1 MSKGEKGGVLP
12 KLVVTIPCPNPTR
25 KMVKVLLFYL
35 ANNLVDPETWLSN
48 QGGAH
53 GLSNWTKWVV
63 LPELLDFVGESKAT
77 VVKQFFIDR
86 ATATSWG

>member
-35 ANNLVDPETWLSN
+35 ANNLLDPET
-48 QGGAH
+48 
-53 GLSNWTKWVV
+53 
-63 LPELLDFVGESKAT
+63 
-77 VVKQFFIDR
+77 
-86 ATATSWG
+86 